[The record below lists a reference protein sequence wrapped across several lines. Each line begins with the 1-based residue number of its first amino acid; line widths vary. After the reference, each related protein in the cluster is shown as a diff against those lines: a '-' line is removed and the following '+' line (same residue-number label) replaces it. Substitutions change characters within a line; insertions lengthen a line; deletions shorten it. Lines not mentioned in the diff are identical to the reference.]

1 MGFPWWFSGKE
12 SACKA
17 DTTGD
22 GGSIPGWGL
31 SPGGRHG
38 YPLQYACLENPR
50 DRGSWQA
57 TYSPQHYK
65 ELDRTEVTQHAHMVD
80 ILETQRVYKG
90 KKKSRGANKS
100 ANMQR
105 SVLTDTWIEH
115 IVGVVKIIGDFL
127 HSFFTH
133 LLPQSLQYMVG
144 SIVIYSDED
153 QFLSHW

>member
-1 MGFPWWFSGKE
+1 MHKEGRHMGFPWWFSGKE

-57 TYSPQHYK
+57 TYSPWGHK
-65 ELDRTEVTQHAHMVD
+65 DSDMTEQAQEHSLLFKISV
-80 ILETQRVYKG
+80 KG
-90 KKKSRGANKS
+90 
-100 ANMQR
+100 
-105 SVLTDTWIEH
+105 
-115 IVGVVKIIGDFL
+115 
-127 HSFFTH
+127 
-133 LLPQSLQYMVG
+133 
-144 SIVIYSDED
+144 
-153 QFLSHW
+153 